1 MKELNL
7 PLFLDHEA
15 NMALTRPNEPDGWGY
30 NVHIIQPESSALRAK
45 HVNTW
50 LNNGLTPSLMQ
61 ASRLGFMSVPSQ
73 SSEVTYSQPREG
85 ACAQSQIRLLLRDRS
100 RSTDVAQGTAV
111 ARKYDE
117 MGKLF
122 SEEELRQMGSLN
134 HPTK

>member
-1 MKELNL
+1 
-7 PLFLDHEA
+7 
-15 NMALTRPNEPDGWGY
+15 MALKKTSEPDGWGY
-30 NVHIIQPESSALRAK
+30 NVHIIRPESSAVRTK
-45 HVNTW
+45 QGNTW
-50 LNNGLTPSLMQ
+50 LNNGLTPSLMGMNPP
-61 ASRLGFMSVPSQ
+61 GFKSVPSQ

-111 ARKYDE
+111 ARRYDE

-122 SEEELRQMGSLN
+122 TEEELRQMGSLN